1 MSWGNKMTNSVF
13 HRSIATIFVL
23 TGIGSQSQLFAQKKN
38 LPNIVFVLMDDLG
51 YGDVSILN
59 RNSKI
64 QTPNIDAVG
73 KQGIVFTDSHS
84 NSSVCTP
91 TRYGILT
98 GRYCWR
104 TSLQQGVLDGYSEP
118 IIPKDRLTIASLLK
132 RYNYSTAC
140 IGKWH
145 LGWRWARKEGN
156 PEAVDFARPISDGP
170 LSLGFDY
177 FYGFSGSLDM
187 PPYVYVENNMPV
199 SIPSRMTENL
209 SKLHFW
215 RRGEASADF
224 DHGQCLPF
232 LTKKAIS
239 YIEERS
245 NEKDPFFLYY
255 AMPAPHTPILPT
267 EEFKGKSGLGDYG
280 DYVIEIDHLV
290 GDIVKSLKERK
301 IFEQT
306 ILIIAS
312 DNGCSPAAGTVELEK
327 LGHFPSAGYRGY
339 KADIFDGGH
348 RVPFIISWP
357 AMVKSGQINNQL
369 ICTTDFMATFA
380 EMTGYELKD
389 NQGEDSFSFYSRL
402 IQKSP
407 QKPKRQDI
415 VHHSY
420 YGNFSI
426 RKGEWKLLLT
436 PYSGGW
442 SFPMQG
448 VDDQVA
454 RELPQLQLYNLTNDA
469 GEKENLG
476 ALYPGKVKE
485 LKNLLIGYI
494 NQGRSTKG
502 AKQQN
507 DVKVK
512 SVF

>member
-1 MSWGNKMTNSVF
+1 
-13 HRSIATIFVL
+13 
-23 TGIGSQSQLFAQKKN
+23 
-38 LPNIVFVLMDDLG
+38 
-51 YGDVSILN
+51 
-59 RNSKI
+59 
-64 QTPNIDAVG
+64 
-73 KQGIVFTDSHS
+73 
-84 NSSVCTP
+84 
-91 TRYGILT
+91 
-98 GRYCWR
+98 
-104 TSLQQGVLDGYSEP
+104 
-118 IIPKDRLTIASLLK
+118 
-132 RYNYSTAC
+132 
-140 IGKWH
+140 
-145 LGWRWARKEGN
+145 
-156 PEAVDFARPISDGP
+156 
-170 LSLGFDY
+170 
-177 FYGFSGSLDM
+177 M

-199 SIPSRMTENL
+199 SIPNRMTENP
-209 SKLHFW
+209 SKQHYW
-215 RRGEASADF
+215 RRGETSPDF

-245 NEKDPFFLYY
+245 SDKDPFFLYY

-267 EEFKGKSGLGDYG
+267 EEFMGKSGLGDYG

-327 LGHFPSAGYRGY
+327 MGHFPSAGYRGY

-357 AMVKSGQINNQL
+357 AMIKGGQINNQL

-380 EMTGYELKD
+380 EMTGYELES
-389 NQGEDSFSFYSRL
+389 NQGEDSFSFYSSL

-407 QKPKRQDI
+407 QKQNRKDI

-426 RKGEWKLLLT
+426 RKDDWKLLLT

-442 SFPMQG
+442 SYPMQG
-448 VDDQVA
+448 VDDATAQK
-454 RELPQLQLYNLTNDA
+454 LPAVQLYNLKADA
-469 GEKENLG
+469 GEKENLS
-476 ALYPGKVKE
+476 ALYPGKVQE

-494 NQGRSTKG
+494 HHGRSTKG
-502 AKQQN
+502 VIQKN
-507 DVKVK
+507 DVIIK
-512 SVF
+512 SDF

>member
-1 MSWGNKMTNSVF
+1 MTNSAF
-13 HRSIATIFVL
+13 HGGIAMILFL
-23 TGIGSQSQLFAQKKN
+23 TGVGSQSQLLAQKKN
-38 LPNIVFVLMDDLG
+38 LPNIVLLLMDDLG

-59 RNSKI
+59 PNSKI
-64 QTPNIDAVG
+64 QTPNIDALG
-73 KQGIVFTDSHS
+73 KQGIVFTDAHS

-104 TSLQQGVLDGYSEP
+104 SSLQQGVLDGYSEP
-118 IIPKDRLTIASLLK
+118 IIPKNRLTIASLVK
-132 RYNYSTAC
+132 KYNYSTAC

-145 LGWRWARKEGN
+145 LGWNWAKKEGN
-156 PEAVDFARPISDGP
+156 PEVIDFARPISDGP

-232 LTKKAIS
+232 LNKKITS

-245 NEKDPFFLYY
+245 NDRGPFFLYF
-255 AMPAPHTPILPT
+255 AMPSPHTPILPT
-267 EEFKGKSGLGDYG
+267 DEFKGKSGLGDYG
-280 DYVIEIDHLV
+280 DYVIETDYMVGKLV
-290 GDIVKSLKERK
+290 KTLKERQL
-301 IFEQT
+301 FENT

-312 DNGCSPAAGTVELEK
+312 DNGCSPAAGTTELER
-327 LGHFPSAGYRGY
+327 LGHYPSAGYRGY

-357 AMVKSGQINNQL
+357 AKVKSGQINNQL

-380 EMTGYELKD
+380 EMLGYVLMN
-389 NQGEDSFSFYSRL
+389 NQGEDSFSFYSSL

-407 QKPKRQDI
+407 PKQNRKDI
-415 VHHSY
+415 VSHSY

-448 VDDQVA
+448 VDDSVA
-454 RELPQLQLYNLTNDA
+454 YKMPAMQLYNLNSDI
-469 GEKENLG
+469 GEKNNLMNE
-476 ALYPGKVKE
+476 YPRKVKE
-485 LKNLLIGYI
+485 LENLMKKYLLT
-494 NQGRSTKG
+494 GRSSPGK
-502 AKQQN
+502 KQKN
-507 DVKVK
+507 DVRVK
-512 SVF
+512 IDF

>member
-1 MSWGNKMTNSVF
+1 MINSAF
-13 HRSIATIFVL
+13 QRNIATFFFF
-23 TGIGSQSQLFAQKKN
+23 IGFGFQNQLFAQRNN
-38 LPNIVFVLMDDLG
+38 LPNIVFILLDDLG

-59 RNSKI
+59 PNSKI
-64 QTPNIDAVG
+64 QTPNIDTIG
-73 KQGIVFTDSHS
+73 KQGIVFTDAHS

-145 LGWRWARKEGN
+145 LGWNWAKKEGN
-156 PEAVDFARPISDGP
+156 SQAVDFGQPISNGP

-187 PPYVYVENNMPV
+187 PPYVYVENNLPV
-199 SIPSRMTENL
+199 SIPTKMTENPV
-209 SKLHFW
+209 KLHFW
-215 RRGEASADF
+215 RKGETSSDF

-232 LTKKAIS
+232 MTKKAID
-239 YIEERS
+239 YID
-245 NEKDPFFLYY
+245 EKSKAGNPFFLYY
-255 AMPAPHTPILPT
+255 AMPSPHTPILPT
-267 EEFKGKSGLGDYG
+267 KEFEGKSGLGDYG
-280 DYVIEIDHLV
+280 DYVMEIDHLV
-290 GDIVKSLKERK
+290 GDIVKSMKERK
-301 IFEQT
+301 IFEQS

-312 DNGCSPAAGTVELEK
+312 DNGCSPAAGTTELEK
-327 LGHFPSAGYRGY
+327 LGHYPSAGYRGY

-357 AMVKSGQINNQL
+357 AFVKSGRINNQL

-380 EMTGYELKD
+380 EMTGYQLKD
-389 NQGEDSFSFYSRL
+389 NQGEDSFSFYSSL
-402 IQKSP
+402 IRKSL
-407 QKPKRQDI
+407 QIRNRKDI

-426 RKGEWKLLLT
+426 RKDDWKLLLT

-448 VDDQVA
+448 VDDSIA
-454 RELPQLQLYNLTNDA
+454 RKMPAMQLYDLKSDM
-469 GEKENLG
+469 GEKNNVMKK
-476 ALYPGKVKE
+476 YPGKVEE
-485 LKNLLIGYI
+485 LENLMKKYVST
-494 NQGRSTKG
+494 GRSNPGK
-502 AKQQN
+502 KQKN
-507 DVKVK
+507 DVRVK
-512 SVF
+512 IDL